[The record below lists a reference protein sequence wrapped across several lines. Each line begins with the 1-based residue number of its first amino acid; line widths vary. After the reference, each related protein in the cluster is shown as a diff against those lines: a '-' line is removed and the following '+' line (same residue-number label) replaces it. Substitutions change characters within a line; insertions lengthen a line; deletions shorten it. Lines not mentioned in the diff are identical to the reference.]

1 MTEQYEQ
8 LPLPLQ
14 GEVDLEKIRQE
25 YEAEGLWNDAEK
37 IASRTGYE
45 GADLDDLIQDLA
57 LAGLKAS
64 RNYRSTH
71 EIGGQPS

>member
-25 YEAEGLWNDAEK
+25 YEAEGLWNDAEM
-37 IASRTGYE
+37 IPE
-45 GADLDDLIQDLA
+45 
-57 LAGLKAS
+57 
-64 RNYRSTH
+64 
-71 EIGGQPS
+71 